1 VAVYS
6 RFVSGQDWSNKVLI
20 ISAIAALAIV
30 LAAYP
35 MKSDSADWRR
45 RMGPANWDFSKSWAA
60 NLTVFFAAV
69 GTIFA
74 ANLLPDGI
82 DSSVTKTFA
91 ALNVLFGIAA
101 LVGPFIYIVLQ
112 RRVPVTRTAGRGT
125 AGDAQYQGTLG
136 GFLLGTAVTLWA
148 VLGEFGTAIELIR
161 TTHGH
166 DALPPSIVV
175 AFSIVLGVA
184 ALLVVTFLA
193 TRIRAI
199 AGDQGEEMRTFRA
212 GLRRAGISEDELHR
226 HVPALPPV
234 PVL

>member
-1 VAVYS
+1 MVVYS
-6 RFVSGQDWSNKVLI
+6 RSVSGQGWSDKILI
-20 ISAIAALAIV
+20 ISAIAAVAIV

-35 MKSDSADWRR
+35 LKSDSADWRR
-45 RMGPANWDFSKSWAA
+45 RMGPANWDFTKSWAV

-82 DSSVTKTFA
+82 DSNLTRTFA

-101 LVGPFIYIVLQ
+101 LLGPFIYIVLQ

-125 AGDAQYQGTLG
+125 TGDAQYQGTLA

-148 VLGEFGTAIELIR
+148 VLGEFGIAIELIR
-161 TTHGH
+161 ATHRRG
-166 DALPPSIVV
+166 ALPDSLVV
-175 AFSIVLGVA
+175 AFSIVLAIA
-184 ALLVVTFLA
+184 ALLVIGFLG

-212 GLRRAGISEDELHR
+212 ALRRAGISEDELHR